1 MYLPCVFL
9 IISHSRFD
17 RTIKN
22 NYFSWLLPL
31 NRGAAFCRI
40 SRILVK
46 LHCWALLREFVTA
59 CWGKLTGRVKFT
71 PQILLGVQMWPL
83 FSILHTL
90 SLDIHKLHI
99 RLNEW
104 LNLLGA
110 RVFWKKCWILT
121 FWHHFQT
128 ANIPIQSQNLRITF
142 VTSSRYDFLLVI
154 LRFSLTN
161 LTIYSHA
168 MNWTPST

>member
-1 MYLPCVFL
+1 MTIVIKTHHIYVFVVMYNLSGQRVPCAAVWDVSAMCVFNY
-9 IISHSRFD
+9 ISLK
-17 RTIKN
+17 IWPN
-22 NYFSWLLPL
+22 NYISWLLFL

-59 CWGKLTGRVKFT
+59 CWGELTGRVKFT

-110 RVFWKKCWILT
+110 RGFWKKCWILT
-121 FWHHFQT
+121 SRF
-128 ANIPIQSQNLRITF
+128 QNLWLER
-142 VTSSRYDFLLVI
+142 
-154 LRFSLTN
+154 
-161 LTIYSHA
+161 A
-168 MNWTPST
+168 

>member
-9 IISHSRFD
+9 IIFHLRFD

-46 LHCWALLREFVTA
+46 LHCWALLREFVTT
-59 CWGKLTGRVKFT
+59 CWGELTGRVKFT
-71 PQILLGVQMWPL
+71 PQIHLGVQMWPL

-110 RVFWKKCWILT
+110 RGFWKKMLDFDIKISKAYGLKGLKCWA
-121 FWHHFQT
+121 W
-128 ANIPIQSQNLRITF
+128 PK
-142 VTSSRYDFLLVI
+142 VYVGCKY
-154 LRFSLTN
+154 TN
-161 LTIYSHA
+161 LICI
-168 MNWTPST
+168 